1 MRARMTGY
9 VAAALALR
17 DRIIDRWME
26 STRETYQRGDKRVYY
41 LSLEFLVGRSFR
53 DCMTNL
59 ELTEAMAGALD
70 GSRGRYRN
78 GAGA

>member
-1 MRARMTGY
+1 MRARMTGMSRRRSPCATASSI
-9 VAAALALR
+9 VGWNPPARPISAATSAL
-17 DRIIDRWME
+17 
-26 STRETYQRGDKRVYY
+26 YY

-70 GSRGRYRN
+70 DLGVDIETV
-78 GAGA
+78 AGA